1 MFILKRIPT
10 LYIFEYVVYLLENH
24 SAMIRKTDVSKDRNI
39 TRIMGK

>member
-10 LYIFEYVVYLLENH
+10 LYIFEYAVYLLENH
-24 SAMIRKTDVSKDRNI
+24 SAMIRKIDVSKDRNI